1 MRRPGGCGTRSSGR
15 HETRRRAA
23 PGLRG
28 AVFRPPGAGVE
39 PFRGRR
45 QPLATPGR
53 ARGGPFGR
61 PARRRGRPAVV
72 VGEALAQRAARGP
85 HGVGSG
91 RRGVVER
98 PPGVRAERSR
108 GRRTPDGAV
117 VGPSVALRD
126 APGRQQLSA
135 RLPSGTLRPSS
146 YGDAVV
152 SPTVRVRRSR
162 GRQQPLAALLPG
174 AGAKSFV
181 PSADGGEALR
191 QTAAPR
197 CRRGRPPWTRRGL
210 TGVTPVRG
218 TASPAGPASAPRSRR
233 SPRSRGRTRCPP
245 RTSAGPSR

>member
-39 PFRGRR
+39 PFRRR
-45 QPLATPGR
+45 PRT
-53 ARGGPFGR
+53 RGGPFGLR
-61 PARRRGRPAVV
+61 ARRMGRPVV
-72 VGEALAQRAARGP
+72 VGEALARRAAPGP
-85 HGVGSG
+85 YGVASG

-135 RLPSGTLRPSS
+135 QLPSGTLRPSS

-162 GRQQPLAALLPG
+162 GRQQPLAALLPR

-191 QTAAPR
+191 QPAVPR